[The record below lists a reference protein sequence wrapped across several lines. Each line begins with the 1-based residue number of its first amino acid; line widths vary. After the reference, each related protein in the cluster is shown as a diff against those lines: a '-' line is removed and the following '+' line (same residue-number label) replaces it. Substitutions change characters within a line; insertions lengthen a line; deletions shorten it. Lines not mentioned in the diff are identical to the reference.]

1 MRADGDGGSEQGP
14 QARHPVRRFLPLA
27 VILAG
32 MALALAFGLHRYL
45 TFEQLLARRVELRHY
60 VDGNLAASL
69 VLYILGYALVVA
81 LSLPGGLVLTIFGGF
96 LFGWLIGGLAALVA
110 ATTGAFIVFLAART
124 SFGEAPA
131 VKAGPFLQRLSAG
144 FRRDAVA
151 YMLFLRLVPVF
162 PFWLV
167 NIAPALLGVPF
178 ATYALTTVIGIV
190 PGTFAFAFAG
200 AGLDGA
206 IAAQQEAY
214 DACIAAAREACTL
227 TLSKKTLINKH
238 IFIAVAALGFVA
250 LLPPLMRRL
259 FARRLQGLD
268 KGSDKGLDANGP
280 VP

>member
-1 MRADGDGGSEQGP
+1 MRADGDGGTKRGP
-14 QARHPVRRFLPLA
+14 RARHPVRRFLPLA

-32 MALALAFGLHRYL
+32 MALALAFGLHRHL
-45 TFEQLLARRVELRHY
+45 SFDQLLARRVELKQY
-60 VDGNLAASL
+60 VDGHLATSL
-69 VLYILGYALVVA
+69 VAYVLGYALVVA

-96 LFGWLIGGLAALVA
+96 LFGWLIGGIAALVA
-110 ATTGAFIVFLAART
+110 ATTGAFVIFLAART
-124 SFGEAPA
+124 SLGDMLAA
-131 VKAGPFLQRLSAG
+131 KAGPFLQRLAAG

-178 ATYALTTVIGIV
+178 ATYALTTVVGIV

-206 IAAQQEAY
+206 VAAQQEAY
-214 DACIAAAREACTL
+214 EACLAAAREACTL
-227 TLSKKTLINKH
+227 TLNKKTLINKH
-238 IFIAVAALGFVA
+238 IFIAFGALGFIA